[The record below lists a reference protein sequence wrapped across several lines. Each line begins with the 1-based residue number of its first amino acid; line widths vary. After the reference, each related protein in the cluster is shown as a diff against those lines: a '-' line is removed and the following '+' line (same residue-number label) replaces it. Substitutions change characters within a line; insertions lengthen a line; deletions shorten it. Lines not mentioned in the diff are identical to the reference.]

1 VRDGNPLT
9 HFLQEDNRMAYRVK
23 AWEEPMSL

>member
-1 VRDGNPLT
+1 
-9 HFLQEDNRMAYRVK
+9 MAYRVK